1 VSLICVTDV
10 TQQITP
16 DTAFACTEWGKPFP
30 LWEGFDT
37 PIVKMEYFP
46 NGR

>member
-1 VSLICVTDV
+1 MSLICVTDV
-10 TQQITP
+10 TQQTTP
-16 DTAFACTEWGKPFP
+16 DTAFACTEWGKPF

-37 PIVKMEYFP
+37 PIVKTEYFP